1 MRIRPRQQL
10 LDLWRAHLR
19 TTFHDDKWV
28 WGGRD
33 GRNSVSDAEQL
44 MCLLYPS
51 SELAN
56 FALDP
61 DSIATADDV
70 AAVMAVLGDDIRVG
84 GTLVTKLEE
93 FLDAYTDA
101 DGEPTFAGGSYFR
114 DAGFGEPSAAQRELE
129 VVDSYS
135 MSLSLCIASLRF
147 LRGIERYLEHEV
159 RREARRL
166 NERVKAL
173 IPRVSTRL
181 TCAMVGLIRSF
192 VMDTPPFS
200 SPAGQEILDLVNQ
213 TGAPAKEIIAEFS
226 AALGTIRVQAETDVR
241 SGHPEG
247 IDLRDDNRAFECGW
261 TWSIGAN
268 VGARADITARIATQ
282 PGYAIT
288 QPYLYFTLV
297 ALDGIKDL
305 YSQRTSEPDLFEP
318 HQVELVESLKRRA
331 ELAQKYWS
339 TISRF
344 GSGRWPL
351 EDLPWRTSDGKQSDY
366 YSLAVTAFLIQ
377 DLLEK
382 ESTTDL
388 ERTVAVLRQ
397 LAERGRII
405 SRPVPDDPADRLHHP
420 GLLLTLKGSE
430 EVEAGPAIGYH
441 VSDYTTLLLKRS
453 LQAARL
459 ARDVATREELLQL
472 AGSALEHM
480 EARAIT
486 SGRSTGLWDNL
497 GPEGDTADAA
507 PSWFLTE
514 RMMECLVVAH
524 NTYAGPPLASQSMR
538 NTALGKISE
547 ADHLFIQESLQV
559 SDSVDSPRYKELEA
573 IEQSLDRAGEVM
585 AKRPHTAEALATDA
599 LLRLD
604 ALAYAREDATR

>member
-1 MRIRPRQQL
+1 MRIRPRRQL

-19 TTFHDDKWV
+19 TSFREGAWV

-61 DSIATADDV
+61 DSIAAAADV
-70 AAVMAVLGDDIRVG
+70 ATVMAVLGEDIHVCAA
-84 GTLVTKLEE
+84 LVTKLEE
-93 FLDAYTDA
+93 FFAAYTDA
-101 DGEPTFAGGSYFR
+101 EDEPIFPGGSYFR
-114 DAGFGEPSAAQRELE
+114 DAGFGQPTAAQCELE

-173 IPRVSTRL
+173 IPQVSTRL
-181 TCAMVGLIRSF
+181 TAAMVGLIRSF
-192 VMDTPPFS
+192 VMDTPLFS
-200 SPAGQEILDLVNQ
+200 SPPGQEILNLVNQ
-213 TGAPAKEIIAEFS
+213 TGAPVREVIADFS
-226 AALGTIRVQAETDVR
+226 AALGPIRVQAETDVR

-247 IDLRDDNRAFECGW
+247 LDLRDDNRAFECGW
-261 TWSIGAN
+261 TWG
-268 VGARADITARIATQ
+268 VGRGVGPRAEVTARIATQ
-282 PGYAIT
+282 PGYAVT
-288 QPYLYFTLV
+288 KPYLYFTLV

-318 HQVELVESLKRRA
+318 HQVVLVESLKRRA

-344 GSGRWPL
+344 GTGRWPL

-388 ERTVAVLRQ
+388 DRTAAVLRQ
-397 LAERGRII
+397 LAERGRIT
-405 SRPVPDDPADRLHHP
+405 SRPIPEDPADLLHHP

-430 EVEAGPAIGYH
+430 DVDGGPVLGYH

-459 ARDVATREELLQL
+459 AREVPTRVELLDL
-472 AGSALEHM
+472 AESALAHM

-486 SGRSTGLWDNL
+486 SGCSAGLWDDL
-497 GPEGDTADAA
+497 GGNGDTADPA

-524 NTYAGPPLASQSMR
+524 NTFDRPPLAAPSMR
-538 NTALGKISE
+538 TAALIKISE
-547 ADHLFIQESLQV
+547 ADHLFVQETLQV
-559 SDSVDSPRYKELEA
+559 SDAVDSPRYKELAA
-573 IEQSLDRAGEVM
+573 IEESLARANALM
-585 AKRPHTAEALATDA
+585 SKRPNTAEALAYDA
-599 LLRLD
+599 LRRLD